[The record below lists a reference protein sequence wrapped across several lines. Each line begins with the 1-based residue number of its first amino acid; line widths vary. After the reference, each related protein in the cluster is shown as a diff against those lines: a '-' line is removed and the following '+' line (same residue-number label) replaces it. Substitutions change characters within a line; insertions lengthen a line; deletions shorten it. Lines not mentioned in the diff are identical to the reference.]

1 MRQNGKL
8 CILRLSAIGDICHAV
23 AMVQGIQTN
32 RPDIE
37 ITWII
42 GKVEHRLVGDLPGVE
57 FVVFDKSKGKTAYL
71 ELRQAMHKQ
80 VFDVLFLMQV
90 ALRANIAS
98 LFITAKTKIG
108 FDHARSKELHRLFID
123 KTISP
128 QLHPHVL
135 EGFMAFATS
144 IGIPPP
150 TEPCWHIPIPQQSLD
165 YAQQLIA
172 QHGDFA
178 VICPCASNPDRNWL
192 VASYVACASYL
203 HNKGLAVLLCGGPA
217 QFEQDLAAD
226 IARHPAVT
234 ANLVGKTSLKDLLAV
249 LKLARLVIA
258 PDTGPA
264 HMATAVNTPVIG
276 LYAHSNPRRTGPY
289 NSLARVVSV
298 YDQEI
303 ERQKGKPWQSLPWG
317 TRAKGS
323 SLMQLIQV
331 EQVQTQIDQVLNVS
345 DS

>member
-1 MRQNGKL
+1 MRKNAKL
-8 CILRLSAIGDICHAV
+8 CILRLSAIGDVCHVV
-23 AMVQGIQTN
+23 AMVESIQSN

-42 GKVEHRLVGDLPGVE
+42 GKIEHMLVGDLPRVN
-57 FVVFDKSKGKTAYL
+57 FVVFDKSKGKTAYF
-71 ELRQAMHKQ
+71 ELRKAMQKQ

-98 LFITAKTKIG
+98 VFIKAKTKIG
-108 FDHARSKELHRLFID
+108 FDKARSKELHSLFID

-128 QLHPHVL
+128 QIHPHVL
-135 EGFMAFATS
+135 EGFMAFATR
-144 IGIPPP
+144 IGIPLP
-150 TEPCWHIPIPQQSLD
+150 TEPCWHIPIPQHSLD
-165 YAQQLIA
+165 FAEKLIA
-172 QHGDFA
+172 QHGHFA
-178 VICPCASNPDRNWL
+178 VICPFASNPDRNWL
-192 VASYVACASYL
+192 VASYLACASYL

-217 QFEQDLAAD
+217 KLEQTLAAE

-234 ANLVGKTSLKDLLAV
+234 DNLVGKTSLKDLLAV
-249 LKLARLVIA
+249 LQQARLVIA

-289 NSLARVVSV
+289 NSLDRVISV

-303 ERQKGKPWQSLPWG
+303 ERQKGQPWQSLPWG

-323 SLMQLIQV
+323 ALMQLIQV
-331 EQVQTQIDQVLNVS
+331 KQVQAQIDKLLKVN
-345 DS
+345 DN